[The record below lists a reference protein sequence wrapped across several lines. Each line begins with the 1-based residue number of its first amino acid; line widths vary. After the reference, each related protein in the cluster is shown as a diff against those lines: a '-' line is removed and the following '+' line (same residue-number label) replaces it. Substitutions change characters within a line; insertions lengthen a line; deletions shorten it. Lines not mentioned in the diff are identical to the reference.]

1 MKRFLMCVLVAVAA
15 AGCGGDSSD
24 ELEAA
29 LERIEELEGGAAGCC
44 RDDVN
49 AADDYVV
56 SSHFFDHD
64 CAAGHDDCGASNHD
78 LDHDHGAHL

>member
-1 MKRFLMCVLVAVAA
+1 MAL
-15 AGCGGDSSD
+15 AGM
-24 ELEAA
+24 L
-29 LERIEELEGGAAGCC
+29 RN